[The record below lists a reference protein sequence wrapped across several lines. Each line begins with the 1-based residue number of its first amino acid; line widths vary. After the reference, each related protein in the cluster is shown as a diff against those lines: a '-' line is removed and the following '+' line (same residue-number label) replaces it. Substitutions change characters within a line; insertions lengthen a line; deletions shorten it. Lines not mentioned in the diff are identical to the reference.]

1 MKHFA
6 ALVLIYLL
14 SLFTSALTADSDASL
29 SPAEQRKNDILK
41 KLGLESKSGKAEV
54 QPPAKVASKY
64 DPPMSAHNLLARSA
78 NDERLYCFLDSSKT
92 LLPFLQGGSFTTQRR
107 SIMLT
112 PCCDTGS
119 RIGDTLGFT
128 REIL

>member
-14 SLFTSALTADSDASL
+14 SLFTSVLTADSDASL
-29 SPAEQRKNDILK
+29 SPAEQRKNAILK

-64 DPPMSAHNLLARSA
+64 DPPMSAHNLLARSIY
-78 NDERLYCFLDSSKT
+78 DER
-92 LLPFLQGGSFTTQRR
+92 
-107 SIMLT
+107 
-112 PCCDTGS
+112 
-119 RIGDTLGFT
+119 
-128 REIL
+128 